1 MKKILVLLFVIFL
14 LTGCDF
20 VDDFSDRY
28 LYTTSYPI
36 EYAASMLYKDHAN
49 ISSVYPNGATS
60 SYEVTE
66 KKKDIYSEGE
76 TFIYSGISNEA
87 TLARDLLNR
96 NGKLQIIDATKG
108 ISNNYSFTRVWLSP
122 SNYLM
127 LCSNIKSSL
136 IDYSTNTY
144 IKEEIAENYD
154 LLNEKIS
161 ELDVQLYNIG
171 KNGNYNTIL
180 STSDDLNFLTKYNI
194 NVISID
200 EKNESID
207 KSYADAKKLIDEKK
221 IMYVYYIEGQ
231 VLNETQE
238 KFITSNSL
246 KKIEINDLFT
256 LSEEERKDNKDYISL
271 MNEIIEK
278 YKTEL
283 YK

>member
-1 MKKILVLLFVIFL
+1 MKKFLVLLAVLFL
-14 LTGCDF
+14 ITGCDF
-20 VDDFSDRY
+20 VDDFSDKY
-28 LYTTSYPI
+28 VYTTSYPI
-36 EYAASMLYKDHAN
+36 EYATNMLYKDHAN
-49 ISSVYPNGATS
+49 ISSVYPNGANS
-60 SYEVTE
+60 KYEVTE
-66 KKKDIYSEGE
+66 KKKEKYAEGE

-87 TLARDLLNR
+87 FLARDLLNK

-108 ISNNYSFTRVWLSP
+108 ISNNYSYTRVWLNP

-136 IDYSTNTY
+136 IDYTENAY
-144 IKEEIAENYD
+144 VKEEIASNYD

-171 KNGNYNTIL
+171 RNGNYDTIL
-180 STSDDLNFLTKYNI
+180 SASDDLNFLSKYNI

-200 EKNESID
+200 EKNEQSD
-207 KSYADAKKLIDEKK
+207 KSYADAKKLITDKK
-221 IMYVYYIEGQ
+221 IEYIYYIEGQ
-231 VLNETQE
+231 ELNASQE
-238 KFITSNSL
+238 KFISENSL

-256 LSEEERKDNKDYISL
+256 LSEEERAEGKDYISL
-271 MNEIIEK
+271 MNEIIEN